1 MIDLSRIQAVFFDA
15 DDTLFEV
22 RGSVG
27 EHYAK
32 QLDKYGYSITAEDI
46 DRVIP
51 QAWRRM
57 SSSYDNREEGYVTD
71 HSRDERV
78 WNEFLQNVMH
88 DVGLSNP
95 PEGLFADI
103 YDEFGKARSRQLL
116 PHIEQV
122 LETLSRSVTLGIL
135 TNNDKRIHQ
144 LIPDLGIAEHFRYIF
159 CASDIGYK
167 KPSRE
172 VFSGIVEHVE
182 LEPHQ
187 ILYIGDCPKNDIHGA
202 LRANWNALWIRRN
215 TTLFSESESHTFP
228 ETKAVPSITCF
239 SELLHSLQ
247 RS

>member
-22 RGSVG
+22 RGSIG

-32 QLDKYGYSITAEDI
+32 QLKKHGHDITAEEI
-46 DRVIP
+46 DRIIP

-57 SSSYDNREEGYVTD
+57 TSTYDNREEGYVTD

-88 DVGLSNP
+88 DVGISDP
-95 PEGLFADI
+95 SQELFADI

-116 PHIEQV
+116 PHVEQV
-122 LETLSRSVTLGIL
+122 LETLSRSVTLGVL

-144 LIPDLGIAEHFRYIF
+144 LIPDLGIANHFQFIF

-172 VFSGIVEHVE
+172 VFSRIKEHIQ

-202 LRANWNALWIRRN
+202 LSADWNALWIRRN
-215 TTLFSESESHTFP
+215 ITLFSESEPHTFP
-228 ETKAVPSITCF
+228 ESVPSILCF
-239 SELLHSLQ
+239 SELLHSFGKP
-247 RS
+247 

>member
-22 RGSVG
+22 RGSIG

-32 QLDKYGYSITAEDI
+32 QLDKYGYSITAEEI

-71 HSRDERV
+71 HSRDTRV

-88 DVGLSNP
+88 DIGISNP
-95 PEGLFADI
+95 SDGLFSDI
-103 YDEFGKARSRQLL
+103 YEEFSKARSRQLL
-116 PHIEQV
+116 PHVEQV
-122 LETLSRSVTLGIL
+122 LETLSSSITLGIL

-144 LIPDLGIAEHFRYIF
+144 LIPDLGIAHHFQYVF

-167 KPSRE
+167 KPSRR
-172 VFSGIVEHVE
+172 VFSRIAEHVQ

-202 LRANWNALWIRRN
+202 LSAEWNALWIRRN
-215 TTLFSESESHTFP
+215 TTLFSEDDSLTFP
-228 ETKAVPSITCF
+228 EAETAPSISCF
-239 SELLHSLQ
+239 SELLHSF
-247 RS
+247 SKV

>member
-22 RGSVG
+22 RGSIG

-32 QLDKYGYSITAEDI
+32 QLKKHGHDITAEEI
-46 DRVIP
+46 DRIIP

-57 SSSYDNREEGYVTD
+57 TSTYDNREEGYVTD

-78 WNEFLQNVMH
+78 WNEFLQN
-88 DVGLSNP
+88 DVGISDP
-95 PEGLFADI
+95 SQELFADI

-116 PHIEQV
+116 PHVEQV

-144 LIPDLGIAEHFRYIF
+144 LIPDIGIANHFQFIF

-167 KPSRE
+167 KPSRD
-172 VFSGIVEHVE
+172 VFSRITEHIQ

-202 LRANWNALWIRRN
+202 LSADWNALWIRRN
-215 TTLFSESESHTFP
+215 ITLFSESEPHTFP
-228 ETKAVPSITCF
+228 ESVPSIFCF
-239 SELLHSLQ
+239 SELLHSFGKV
-247 RS
+247 